1 MIQQRRLSNEEITV
15 KKFFLSFLTCILLL
29 CSFPTQIILADELDL
44 PAKSAIAVEAD
55 TGKILYEKD
64 SEKKRDVG
72 GLSTLLTTYLIF
84 EAIHDK
90 KLSLKDSV
98 KLSEEALNLNDIEGA
113 GTIPIESNQYTVDQ
127 LLTALLVGNSSTAA
141 LAEKV
146 GGSEKG
152 FVEKMKQKLSTWGI
166 RSPHLI
172 NATGLNTQ
180 TISGDPEGKADENQL
195 SAYDIAVIAKHLL
208 QDFPEVTQYTS
219 KPTAMFSQTQIE
231 NPNLILEGMP
241 NYRTGVDGLR
251 VSNSTKGG
259 ITFAASTTQNGIHMI
274 TVVLGVEG
282 VDGDPYARFVTTSSL
297 MNYVVRT
304 FYSSIVVKEGDPFG
318 NSKVS
323 IMDGKAQS
331 VSAVAK
337 KDFYVVEKQGNQTE
351 AKIRFKS
358 SQSQFKAPLKSG
370 TNVGLLQYSDPEKI
384 GRGYLEDQEPTVE
397 MVAEKNVEKS
407 FFLKVWWNEFVRYVN
422 EKL

>member
-1 MIQQRRLSNEEITV
+1 M
-15 KKFFLSFLTCILLL
+15 KKFFLSFLTFMLLL
-29 CSFPTQIILADELDL
+29 CSLPYQVVLADDLDL
-44 PAKSAIAVEAD
+44 PAQSAIAVEAD

-84 EAIHDK
+84 EAIHEK
-90 KLSLKDSV
+90 KLSLKDPI
-98 KLSEEALNLNDIEGA
+98 KLSEKALALNDIEGA
-113 GTIPIESNQYTVDQ
+113 GTLPMEANQYTVDQ

-141 LAEKV
+141 LALAEKV
-146 GGSEKG
+146 GGSEKS
-152 FVEKMKQKLSTWGI
+152 FVEKMKNKLSEWGI
-166 RSPHLI
+166 QSPHLI

-180 TISGDPEGKADENQL
+180 TISGDPDGKEDENQL

-219 KPTAMFSQTQIE
+219 KPTALFSQTQIE
-231 NPNLILEGMP
+231 NPNLMLEGMP
-241 NYRTGVDGLR
+241 NYRSGVDGLR

-274 TVVLGVEG
+274 TVVLGVEA

-304 FYSSIVVKEGDPFG
+304 FYSSIVVKKGDPYG

-358 SQSQFKAPLKSG
+358 NQSQFKAPVKSG
-370 TNVGLLQYSDPEKI
+370 TDVGLLQYSDPEKI

-407 FFLKVWWNEFVRYVN
+407 FFLKVWWNKFVRYVN

>member
-1 MIQQRRLSNEEITV
+1 M
-15 KKFFLSFLTCILLL
+15 KKFFLSFLTFILLL
-29 CSFPTQIILADELDL
+29 CSLPYQVVLADELDL

-90 KLSLKDSV
+90 KLSLKESV
-98 KLSEEALNLNDIEGA
+98 KLSEKALALNDIEGA
-113 GTIPIESNQYTVDQ
+113 GTIPMESNQYTVDQ

-141 LAEKV
+141 LALAEKV
-146 GGSEKG
+146 GGSEKD

-166 RSPHLI
+166 QSPHLV
-172 NATGLNTQ
+172 NATGINTQ
-180 TISGDPEGKADENQL
+180 TISGDPEGKEDENQL

-219 KPTAMFSQTQIE
+219 KPTALFSQTQIE
-231 NPNLILEGMP
+231 NPNLMLEGMP

-251 VSNSTKGG
+251 VSNSSKGG

-274 TVVLGVEG
+274 TVVLGVEA

-304 FYSSIVVKEGDPFG
+304 FYSSIVVKEGDPYG

-323 IMDGKAQS
+323 IMDGKSES

-358 SQSQFKAPLKSG
+358 NQNQFKAPVKSG
-370 TNVGLLQYSDPEKI
+370 TDVGLLQYSDPEKI

-397 MVAEKNVEKS
+397 MVAEKNIEKS

>member
-1 MIQQRRLSNEEITV
+1 M
-15 KKFFLSFLTCILLL
+15 KKFFLSFLTFILLL
-29 CSFPTQIILADELDL
+29 CSLPPQRIFANEPDL
-44 PAKSAIAVEAD
+44 PVQSAIAVEAD

-90 KLSLKDSV
+90 KLSFKDSV
-98 KLSEEALNLNDIEGA
+98 KLSEEALALNDIEGA
-113 GTIPIESNQYTVDQ
+113 APLPMEANQYTVEQ

-141 LAEKV
+141 LALAEKV
-146 GGSEKG
+146 GGSEKS
-152 FVEKMKQKLSTWGI
+152 FVEKMKQKLAEWGI
-166 RSPHLI
+166 QSPHLI

-180 TISGDPEGKADENQL
+180 TISGDPDGKEDENQL

-208 QDFPEVTQYTS
+208 QDFPEVTKYTS
-219 KPTAMFSQTQIE
+219 KPTALFSNTQIE
-231 NPNLILEGMP
+231 NPNLMLEGMP
-241 NYRTGVDGLR
+241 NYRSGVDGLR

-274 TVVLGVEG
+274 TVVLGVEA
-282 VDGDPYARFVTTSSL
+282 VDGDPYARFVATSSL

-304 FYSSIVVKEGDPFG
+304 FVSSIVVKRGDTYG
-318 NSKVS
+318 KSKVA
-323 IMDGKAQS
+323 ITDGKFES

-337 KDFYVVEKQGNQTE
+337 KDFYVVVKQGNQTE
-351 AKIRFKS
+351 PKIQFKS
-358 SQSQFKAPLKSG
+358 SQNQFKAPVKSG
-370 TNVGLLQYSDPEKI
+370 DDVGILQYSDPNKI
-384 GRGYLEDQEPTVE
+384 GRGYLEDQEPTVD
-397 MVAEKNVEKS
+397 MVAGKTVEKS
-407 FFLKVWWNEFVRYVN
+407 FFLKVWWNQFVRYVN